1 MSVLLEAAVKSG
13 LRSQKRRDSPTIS
26 QCMSSLIFDFEDSG
40 AELMVLRMSAAQ
52 TVIDN

>member
-1 MSVLLEAAVKSG
+1 
-13 LRSQKRRDSPTIS
+13 
-26 QCMSSLIFDFEDSG
+26 MSSLIFDFEDSG